1 MQTVFHIFLRDL
13 KRILTNPVAIVIT
26 LGVCIIPSLY
36 AWTNILAN
44 WDPYENTATVPI
56 AVVITDEGADV
67 PGMGEMNAGAM
78 VRDRLKENHQ
88 LGWTFVDDEETA
100 KYDLSAGK
108 YYAAFIIPRDFT
120 QRLAGVLEGTPEP
133 AHIDYLVNEKLNAVA
148 PKVTDTGATTLENEI
163 ASQFVSVA
171 GGAVTEKLKG
181 AVNTA
186 ADEADD
192 ARGTVEQSLTQS
204 ASLLRDLAGTL
215 DKTSD
220 TIGASRTA
228 VAAARETTG
237 ELAGTASNLKTT
249 LSGALDDLGQT
260 RSAVQST
267 AGSLAAAL
275 GNGSAAIARIS
286 STAAYDIGELAGD
299 AGAAQGQVDRALAEL
314 RGTLT
319 TLENLLQ
326 ALKNARDDVKA
337 AGAGTQG
344 GLGEKLDAS
353 IAQLDTFINTLKGEL
368 DRLQGISDNLKESA
382 DSVRDLSTTV
392 SDAIGTATSELAG
405 LQSSLLT
412 DTAPALASG
421 LDAFADAGGDVAG
434 AAETVSALLSQA
446 NGTLEVLDGML
457 DEASGAVGTTS
468 ETVESAADDM
478 DRLAAELAALG
489 SVRDADAVADILK
502 LDPATVG
509 TYASS
514 PVKMADEAVFPVA
527 NYGSGVAPFYTNLA
541 LWVGGFVLVAIYKL
555 EVDPEGIGV
564 IAPWQS
570 FLGRWLLLAALGQ
583 VQALICCIGDIVLGI
598 QCVAPAAFVFAGMV
612 ASAVYVLFVYA
623 LAVAFKHIGKALA
636 VLIVVLQIP
645 GASGLYPIQMQPGFF
660 RALGPL
666 LPFTY
671 GINAMREAVA
681 GFYDGYYLK
690 NLAMLL
696 VFIIPSAIIGIG
708 IRRYLLSVNT
718 LFDRRLAATDLMV
731 AEREAAGAATARP
744 IVLARALLSSPDRR
758 SAVLART
765 RRFRTSYPTLVRRG
779 LVALVAVPLAL
790 LGLLFILPAKFA
802 LLMCWIVS
810 LVALSTYLI
819 VIEYLKD
826 RADAV
831 VAVADSER
839 THALGAHARKGGDA
853 R

>member
-1 MQTVFHIFLRDL
+1 MQTVFRIFRRDL
-13 KRILTNPVAIVIT
+13 KRILKNPVAIVIT

-100 KYDLSAGK
+100 KHDLSAGK

-171 GGAVTEKLKG
+171 GSAVTEKLKG
-181 AVNTA
+181 AVGTA
-186 ADEADD
+186 ADEADG

-267 AGSLAAAL
+267 AGSLTAAL

-326 ALKNARDDVKA
+326 ALKNARDDVQA
-337 AGAGTQG
+337 AGAQG
-344 GLGEKLDAS
+344 GLSEKLDAS

-368 DRLQGISDNLKESA
+368 DRLQSISDNLKESA
-382 DSVRDLSTTV
+382 DSVRELSTTV

-446 NGTLEVLDGML
+446 NSTLEVLDGML
-457 DEASGAVGTTS
+457 DETASAVGTTADA
-468 ETVESAADDM
+468 VEGAADDM

-489 SVRDADAVADILK
+489 SVKDASAVADILK

-509 TYASS
+509 AYASS

-555 EVDPEGIGV
+555 EVDPEGIGT

-690 NLAMLL
+690 NLALLL

-744 IVLARALLSSPDRR
+744 IVLARALLSSPERR
-758 SAVLART
+758 SAVLT
-765 RRFRTSYPTLVRRG
+765 RALRFCTSYPTLVRRG
-779 LVALVAVPLAL
+779 LVALVVVPLAL

>member
-1 MQTVFHIFLRDL
+1 MQTVFRIFRRDL
-13 KRILTNPVAIVIT
+13 KRILKNPVAIVIT

-56 AVVITDEGADV
+56 AVVIMDEGADV

-100 KYDLSAGK
+100 KRDLSAGK

-120 QRLAGVLEGTPEP
+120 QRLAGVLEGTPGP

-171 GGAVTEKLKG
+171 GSAVIEKLKG
-181 AVNTA
+181 AVGTA
-186 ADEADD
+186 TDEADD
-192 ARGTVEQSLTQS
+192 ARGTVEQSLTQN

-215 DKTSD
+215 DKASD

-249 LSGALDDLGQT
+249 LSGALDDLGKT

-267 AGSLAAAL
+267 AGSLAAVL

-326 ALKNARDDVKA
+326 ALKNARDDVQA
-337 AGAGTQG
+337 AGADARGN
-344 GLGEKLDAS
+344 LSEKLDAS
-353 IAQLDTFINTLKGEL
+353 IAQLENFINTLKGEL
-368 DRLQGISDNLKESA
+368 DQLQSISDNLKESA
-382 DSVRDLSTTV
+382 DSVRDLSATV

-405 LQSSLLT
+405 LQSGLLT

-434 AAETVSALLSQA
+434 AAGTVSALLSQA

-457 DEASGAVGTTS
+457 DETCGAVGTTS
-468 ETVESAADDM
+468 ETVERAADGM

-489 SVRDADAVADILK
+489 SVRDASAVADILT

-509 TYASS
+509 AYASS

-555 EVDPEGIGV
+555 EVDPEGIGA

-612 ASAVYVLFVYA
+612 ASVVYVLFVYA

-660 RALGPL
+660 RALGPW

-681 GFYDGYYLK
+681 GFYDGYYLN
-690 NLAMLL
+690 NLALLL
-696 VFIIPSAIIGIG
+696 VFVIPAALIGIG
-708 IRRYLLSVNT
+708 IRRYLLSINT

-731 AEREAAGAATARP
+731 AEREAAGTATARP

-758 SAVLART
+758 SSVLARA

-779 LVALVAVPLAL
+779 LVALVVVPMVL
-790 LGLLFILPAKFA
+790 LGLLLILPAKFA

-831 VAVADSER
+831 ITVADSER